1 MKYTVVW
8 KPDAE
13 DDLARLWNSA
23 PDRGAVAWAA
33 DQIDAQLKHDPETQ
47 GESRA
52 GGVRILFVPPLAV
65 HFRVSP
71 DDRLVEV
78 VAVWRPKPPP

>member
-1 MKYTVVW
+1 MKDTVVW

-13 DDLARLWNSA
+13 DDLARLWNRA
-23 PDRGAVAWAA
+23 PDRGAVAWAG
-33 DQIDAQLKHDPETQ
+33 DQIDALLQYNPETR

-52 GGVRILFVPPLAV
+52 GDVRILLVPPLAV

-78 VAVWRPKPPP
+78 VAVWRPK